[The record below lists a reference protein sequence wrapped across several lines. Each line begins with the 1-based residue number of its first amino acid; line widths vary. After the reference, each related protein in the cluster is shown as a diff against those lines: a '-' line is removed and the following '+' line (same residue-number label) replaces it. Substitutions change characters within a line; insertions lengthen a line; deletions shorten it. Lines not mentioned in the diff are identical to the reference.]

1 MRRDIPHILL
11 INPWIH
17 DFAAYDFW
25 AKPLG
30 LLALASIL
38 KNYGYHVTYLDCL
51 DRFHPKMPK
60 TNPFNRDGRGPY
72 LKMPIQKPRGLEDI
86 SRNFSRYGI
95 RRQWFKDDLLSL
107 RQPDLIL
114 ITSMMTYWY
123 PGVQETIN
131 VTKEIFPH
139 VPIIL
144 GGIYASLCHDHAV
157 INSGSDR
164 VVTGS
169 GEEQIL
175 KIAGDYTNFSGTG
188 YLESGDLDTYPYP
201 AFELQGTIGYIPLL
215 TSRGCPFACKYCAS
229 HFLNPKR
236 MTRSPEYVVEE
247 IKYWHEKHGVIDFV
261 FYDDALLVNAE
272 NHAIPILEGIINEKQ
287 KVRFHTPNAV
297 HISQIT
303 KKVARLMFQAG
314 FKTLRLGLETALF
327 EKRQELD
334 QKLTEKEFKKAI
346 SCLLEAGFNRDML
359 GAYLMVGL
367 PGQDMKSIETSIQT
381 VKHNGITPVLAY
393 YSPIPHTA
401 WWDQAVNSS
410 RYDLESD
417 PVFTNNAILPC
428 QQAKFSWEN
437 ISYLKSLTT
446 V

>member
-1 MRRDIPHILL
+1 
-11 INPWIH
+11 
-17 DFAAYDFW
+17 
-25 AKPLG
+25 
-30 LLALASIL
+30 
-38 KNYGYHVTYLDCL
+38 
-51 DRFHPKMPK
+51 
-60 TNPFNRDGRGPY
+60 
-72 LKMPIQKPRGLEDI
+72 
-86 SRNFSRYGI
+86 
-95 RRQWFKDDLLSL
+95 
-107 RQPDLIL
+107 
-114 ITSMMTYWY
+114 MMTYWY
-123 PGVQETIN
+123 PGVQETIS
-131 VTKEIFPH
+131 VIKEIFPH

-169 GEEQIL
+169 GEEKIV
-175 KIAGDYTNFSGTG
+175 KIAGNYTNFSGTG
-188 YLESGDLDTYPYP
+188 YLEPGDLDTYPYP

-247 IKYWHEKHGVIDFV
+247 IKYWYEKHGVIDFV

-287 KVRFHTPNAV
+287 NVRFHTPNAV

-303 KKVARLMFQAG
+303 KKVARLLFQAG
-314 FKTLRLGLETALF
+314 FKTLRLGLETVLF
-327 EKRQELD
+327 EKRHELD

-367 PGQDMKSIETSIQT
+367 PGQDMKSIEASIQT

-401 WWDQAVNSS
+401 LWNQAVNSS

-428 QQAKFSWEN
+428 QQAEFSWEN
-437 ISYLKSLTT
+437 ISYLKSLAT